1 MVELY
6 FLFFFNG
13 KKFYGLWQST
23 LFCKLTRI
31 TSLARFDIGRKE
43 GSKGISRNGTNSY
56 TIVFLRLYEMP
67 RFYTCFVLRS
77 AEFLSFFH
85 SSSLFFLFSKIPQ
98 GRAVTVIVKATHTEQ
113 NEHVKK
119 DTAIQNSRTDLI
131 KVLAGQ
137 DFHFFGT
144 WLLQLCLFNK
154 TTWIFW
160 QIKEG
165 IDLGKNKSI
174 GI

>member
-1 MVELY
+1 M
-6 FLFFFNG
+6 
-13 KKFYGLWQST
+13 
-23 LFCKLTRI
+23 
-31 TSLARFDIGRKE
+31 
-43 GSKGISRNGTNSY
+43 
-56 TIVFLRLYEMP
+56 
-67 RFYTCFVLRS
+67 
-77 AEFLSFFH
+77 
-85 SSSLFFLFSKIPQ
+85 
-98 GRAVTVIVKATHTEQ
+98 TVIVKATHTEQ

-137 DFHFFGT
+137 DFQYFGT